1 MNDANL
7 CAKRQA
13 GDNRLSKENAALLMI
28 DHQTG
33 LMQLVRDYQYD
44 EFKNN
49 ILALAAIAELYNLP
63 IVLTTSFEQGPNGPL
78 LPELKKKFPKAPYIP
93 RPGQINAWDNED
105 FVKAVKAT
113 GRKKLILAGIVTD
126 VCVAFPAIS
135 ALSEG
140 YSVYVVVD
148 ASGTF
153 SSSIRDAA
161 LCRMVHA
168 GAILTSWFA
177 LSAELQ
183 RDWRDKGEGL
193 TQLYKKHL
201 VPYDNLIN
209 SHDAKK

>member
-1 MNDANL
+1 MNNGNI
-7 CAKRQA
+7 CAKRQV

-33 LMQLVRDYQYD
+33 LMQIARDYQYD

-49 ILALAAIAELYNLP
+49 ILALAAIGKLYNLP
-63 IVLTTSFEQGPNGPL
+63 VVLTTSFEKGPNGPL
-78 LPELKKKFPKAPYIP
+78 LPELKKEFPNAPFIP

-113 GRKKLILAGIVTD
+113 GRKKLIIAGIVTD
-126 VCVAFPAIS
+126 VCVAFPALA

-140 YSVYVVVD
+140 YDVYIVVD
-148 ASGTF
+148 ASGTLNK
-153 SSSIRDAA
+153 SIRDAA
-161 LCRMVHA
+161 LSRMVHA
-168 GAILTSWFA
+168 GAILMGWFS

-183 RDWRDKGEGL
+183 RDWRDNGEGL

-201 VPYDNLIN
+201 VPYDNLIS
-209 SHDAKK
+209 SHDAK